1 MRKLHRKPKLVH
13 GVGVNDADY
22 VVRPKGPD
30 GKVRTCPYYRAWTN
44 MLARA
49 YYQKCQA
56 MYPTYV
62 GVTVCEEWHSFM
74 AFRAWMMTQDWEGK
88 QLDKDVIVPGNKV
101 YSPATCAFVS
111 HEVNLLLVDSAASR
125 GKWPIGVDWRKSK
138 RKFRAQIRENGRQ
151 RELGTF
157 TTPEAAHRAWR
168 KEKVRI
174 VRTAAHECDD
184 PRVSAGLLRHSYRIE
199 AGLAA

>member
-1 MRKLHRKPKLVH
+1 MRKVYRKLKLIH

-22 VVRPKGPD
+22 VVSTTGSD
-30 GKVRTCPYYRAWTN
+30 GKRRMCFYYQVWRG
-44 MLARA
+44 MLERA
-49 YYQKCQA
+49 YNPNLHAKF
-56 MYPTYV
+56 PTYV

-88 QLDKDVIVPGNKV
+88 QLDKDIIVPGNKV

-111 HEVNLLLVDSAASR
+111 GEINSLLTDCAAAR
-125 GKWPIGVDWRKSK
+125 GKWPVGVDWLKSK
-138 RKFRAQIRENGRQ
+138 RRFRARVAENGKRLH
-151 RELGTF
+151 LGLF
-157 TTPEAAHRAWR
+157 TTPEAAHLAWR
-168 KEKVRI
+168 KAKVRI

>member
-1 MRKLHRKPKLVH
+1 MSKLHRKPKLVH

-22 VVRPKGPD
+22 AVCPKEAD
-30 GKVRTCPYYRAWTN
+30 GRTVWCPYYRAWIN
-44 MLARA
+44 LLNRA
-49 YYQKCQA
+49 CNPKFQA
-56 MYPTYV
+56 KNPTYI

-88 QLDKDVIVPGNKV
+88 QLDKDIIVPGNKV
-101 YSPATCAFVS
+101 YSPATCAFVPR
-111 HEVNLLLVDSAASR
+111 EINMLLTDRAAAR
-125 GKWPIGVDWRKSK
+125 GKWPIGVRWHRQAE
-138 RKFRAQIRENGRQ
+138 KFQARVTENSRQ
-151 RELGTF
+151 RFLGHF
-157 TTPEAAHRAWR
+157 TTPEAAHLAWR

-174 VRTAAHECDD
+174 VRAAARECDN